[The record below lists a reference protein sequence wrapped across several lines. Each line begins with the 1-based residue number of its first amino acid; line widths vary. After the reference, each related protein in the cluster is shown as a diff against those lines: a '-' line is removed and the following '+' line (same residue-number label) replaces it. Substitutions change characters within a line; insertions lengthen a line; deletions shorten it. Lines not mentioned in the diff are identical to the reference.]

1 MKTPQDGHGGERD
14 ADAESVGSRVNVR
27 RVEVT
32 EVFDGFGAPREE
44 VRRRQDHFG
53 NSHMYSRN
61 THTIYIFLTGE
72 TELLMPKSS
81 IE

>member
-1 MKTPQDGHGGERD
+1 MKTPQEGHGGECNVD
-14 ADAESVGSRVNVR
+14 TESLGSRVNVR

-44 VRRRQDHFG
+44 VRRKQDHFG

-61 THTIYIFLTGE
+61 THTMFNFSHRGN
-72 TELLMPKSS
+72 
-81 IE
+81 